1 MHVLHGNRL
10 RCLWHPLY
18 WAPTAVGMLSVS
30 LYCSGESQGE
40 AEKLL
45 APRYD
50 SCSLLAWWQVRMDS
64 HKDGCSIIQKSI
76 SFPRQKQPTKFARA
90 PGYPNGLRQLQTTLD
105 LSSVVASK
113 HANRK
118 ASMPSVL
125 PRQRVCVR
133 SHSVRQS
140 QTTLYRAFIQRI
152 HGHF

>member
-1 MHVLHGNRL
+1 MSCMGNWL

-30 LYCSGESQGE
+30 LYCPGESHGE
-40 AEKLL
+40 AENLL
-45 APRYD
+45 ATRYD

-90 PGYPNGLRQLQTTLD
+90 PGYPNGLRQLETTARF
-105 LSSVVASK
+105 ASK
-113 HANRK
+113 HASRK

-125 PRQRVCVR
+125 HRQRVCAR

-140 QTTLYRAFIQRI
+140 QNTPYRAFIQRI